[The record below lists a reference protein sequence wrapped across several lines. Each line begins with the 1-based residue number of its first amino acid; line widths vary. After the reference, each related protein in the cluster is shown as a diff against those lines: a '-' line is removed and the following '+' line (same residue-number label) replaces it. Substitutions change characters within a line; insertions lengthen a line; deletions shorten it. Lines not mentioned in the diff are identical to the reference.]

1 MHLRGPG
8 FVLNSPTE
16 CTGGSE
22 VLYMRSVHRL
32 VLFFAASAGA
42 VFLAGCAR
50 HSSAEHYYLVTANTK
65 LAYWQSAAAG
75 LDKISKE
82 WDVHAEMRGPRDFDP
97 QGEVDEFRSVV
108 ALKPV
113 GILVSVADATLMQ
126 PEIDAAINAG
136 IPVITVDSDAP
147 SSHRLFFIGT
157 NNRQAGRLGGRAL
170 AQKLGGK
177 GNVVFYTNAGQPNLD
192 ERLNGYKDALADSPG
207 IHIQEVVDIHGQST
221 AAFDRTE
228 KAVPLTGKDRV
239 DAFVCLEASAGKEV
253 GEVLRRDNA
262 KDRVVIAMDVDK
274 DTLDLVKEGII
285 AATIA
290 QKPFTMAYF
299 GVKMLD
305 DVHHYPMASLTKNYA
320 VDPFAPIP
328 AFVDTGSALVDASNV
343 DQFLQAQQTSQSQ

>member
-1 MHLRGPG
+1 MKLAYR
-8 FVLNSPTE
+8 FAL
-16 CTGGSE
+16 
-22 VLYMRSVHRL
+22 
-32 VLFFAASAGA
+32 LFTASACA

-50 HSSAEHYYLVTANTK
+50 HSSAEHYYLVTTNTK

-75 LDKISKE
+75 LDKIAKE

-97 QGEVDEFRSVV
+97 KDEVDEFRSVV

-113 GILVSVADATLMQ
+113 GILVSVADANLMA

-136 IPVITVDSDAP
+136 IPVITIDSDAP
-147 SSHRLFFIGT
+147 NSHRLYFIGT
-157 NNRQAGRLGGRAL
+157 NNRQAGRLGGHAL
-170 AQKLGGK
+170 AEKLQGK

-192 ERLNGYKDALADSPG
+192 ERLNGYKDALTGFPN
-207 IHIQEVVDIHGQST
+207 IHITEVVDIHGQST
-221 AAFDRTE
+221 VAFDDAQ

-285 AATIA
+285 YATIA
-290 QKPFTMAYF
+290 QKPFTMSYF
-299 GVKMLD
+299 GIKMLD
-305 DVHHYPMASLTKNYA
+305 DAHHYPPASLAKNYA

-328 AFVDTGSALVDASNV
+328 AFIDTGSALVDSSNV
-343 DQFLQAQQTSQSQ
+343 DQFLQAQQASQPSQ